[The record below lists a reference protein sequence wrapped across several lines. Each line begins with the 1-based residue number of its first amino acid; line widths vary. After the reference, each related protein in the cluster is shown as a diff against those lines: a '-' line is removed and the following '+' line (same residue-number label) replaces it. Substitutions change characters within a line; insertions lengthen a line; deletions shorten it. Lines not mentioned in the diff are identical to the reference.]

1 MWRLGFGQG
10 WSPQSNRNA
19 SFPHSPQ
26 KEVPGWNA
34 GPYNVDLTLGQLVWR
49 VIRAGWG
56 PRLRV
61 SVEGQ
66 RKYDYFIPY

>member
-1 MWRLGFGQG
+1 MGRVGAP
-10 WSPQSNRNA
+10 SPTGMPF
-19 SFPHSPQ
+19 FPHSPQ